1 MNYKKH
7 TRIRCPAM
15 FQQGNINYWLELNK
29 DYPQNNGIIISSPK
43 LSFKGTLMQI
53 SKSLHMFVFI

>member
-7 TRIRCPAM
+7 IGIRCPAM

-29 DYPQNNGIIISSPK
+29 DYPQNNGIIISWPK
-43 LSFKGTLMQI
+43 LF
-53 SKSLHMFVFI
+53 